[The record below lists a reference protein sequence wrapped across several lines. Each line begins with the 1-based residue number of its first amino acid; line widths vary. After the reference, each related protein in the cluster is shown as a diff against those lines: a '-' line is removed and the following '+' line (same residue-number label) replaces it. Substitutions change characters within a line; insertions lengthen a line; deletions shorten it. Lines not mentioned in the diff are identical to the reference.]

1 MEHIV
6 KIIDS
11 LAWPITVLIIIFIFR
26 KNIISLIPTLT
37 KLKYKEF
44 ELEFDKELEKLNID
58 TKNKIPESSIK
69 NENNYYIEQVR
80 KTTPRAAIL
89 DSWLELESNITS
101 MCINLN
107 LVSSSSSINFIKL
120 INKLKEENII
130 SNEDLLNIHK
140 LRDLRNK
147 SVHNFEF
154 NISEKEAAKFL
165 EVSRNLADI
174 ILSNLWTKKGGCSH

>member
-37 KLKYKEF
+37 RLKYKEF

-58 TKNKIPESSIK
+58 TKNKIPKSSET
-69 NENNYYIEQVR
+69 NENSYYIEKVR

-89 DSWLELESNITS
+89 ESWLELESNIIS
-101 MCINLN
+101 MCMNLN
-107 LVSSSSSINFIKL
+107 LVKSGDSMNFIKL

-130 SNEDLLNIHK
+130 SNEDLLHIHK